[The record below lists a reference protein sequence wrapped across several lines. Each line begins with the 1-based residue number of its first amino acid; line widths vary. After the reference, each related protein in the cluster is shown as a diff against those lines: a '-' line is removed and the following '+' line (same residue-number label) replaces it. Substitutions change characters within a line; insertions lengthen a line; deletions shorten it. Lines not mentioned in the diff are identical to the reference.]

1 MTIADRVK
9 MTREMKHWTQED
21 LARAIGLKDKSSIAK
36 IEKSGDKI
44 TLKNVEKLSAAL
56 GVSIAWLM
64 GWGKHMIDIPY
75 QESTYSET
83 MHYHDKDLDKL
94 IDCYKKLDNKDDKK
108 SLVYFA
114 EYLVN
119 KEGEK
124 K

>member
-75 QESTYSET
+75 QESAYSET
-83 MHYHDKDLDKL
+83 MHPHDKDLDRL
-94 IDCYKKLDNKDDKK
+94 INCYKKLEDTKP
-108 SLVYFA
+108 LIYFA
-114 EYLVN
+114 EYLV
-119 KEGEK
+119 KKEEGEK